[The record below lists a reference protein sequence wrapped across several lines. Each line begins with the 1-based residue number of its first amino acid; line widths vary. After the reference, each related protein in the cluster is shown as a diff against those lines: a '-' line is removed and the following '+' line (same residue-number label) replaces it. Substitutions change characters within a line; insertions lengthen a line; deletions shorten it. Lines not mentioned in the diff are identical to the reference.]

1 MTLDVIERP
10 VPPVP
15 IATDRIDTR
24 ILRVLLDDGRISNLK
39 LAEAVHLSP
48 TAVME
53 RVKRLRRDG
62 FILGYQA
69 RLNPEKLGRRGAA
82 FVELQI
88 DRAGADA
95 MRRFQDAV
103 HSCAE
108 ILECHLIAGGFDY
121 LLKVRLADG
130 EPWLAQV
137 DRVVAG
143 LPGVRDSRSYT
154 VTEQV
159 KNGRTIVL

>member
-1 MTLDVIERP
+1 MTLAVIERP
-10 VPPVP
+10 APPP
-15 IATDRIDTR
+15 GAATDRIDSR
-24 ILRVLLDDGRISNLK
+24 ILRVLQQDGRISNLK

-69 RLNPEKLGRRGAA
+69 RLNPEKLGRSVAA

-88 DRAGADA
+88 DRAGADV
-95 MRRFQDAV
+95 MQRFHQAV
-103 HSCAE
+103 HDCPE

-121 LLKVRLADG
+121 LLKVRMADG
-130 EPWLAQV
+130 EPWQAQV
-137 DRVVAG
+137 QRVIAR
-143 LPGVRDSRSYT
+143 LPGVRDSRSYI
-154 VTEQV
+154 VMEQL
-159 KNGRTIVL
+159 KHGRAVVV